1 MGYREKVVKLAN
13 RVFIYANNLY
23 RPLTDNVQDTKITFT
38 LDELIQFLIEL
49 LAPPDIFQRYEKKII
64 KVVGEEHF
72 EEIKST
78 GKVDDLIASDIM
90 IEWGTKKPEDIAE
103 TLDYYNFRPQDR
115 VGVSGGWRDYPR
127 YLLEEI
133 WEACNYFKEYPE
145 KRKVDL
151 EEMVLD
157 FKMLVKKK
165 AKKDVYK
172 SVRKE
177 GYSLEARLEFFDNFV
192 SKRPTP
198 EENFMKKEDLRKTLN
213 RTIYE
218 IFQDFSN
225 IPEKY
230 RKDFLE
236 YFFTGIDNKDKVR
249 FYNAKRTVKKML
261 GERKERAIEGK
272 LEKIREPLDLLGV
285 TPEELASRLKK
296 MGVKI
301 Y

>member
-23 RPLTDNVQDTKITFT
+23 RPPESHKEVTFT
-38 LDELIQFLIEL
+38 LGEFIDFIVGLVKPTVQK
-49 LAPPDIFQRYEKKII
+49 YEEKII

-78 GKVDDLIASDIM
+78 GKVDDLIASDIV

-103 TLDYYNFRPQDR
+103 TLEYYNFRPQDK
-115 VGVSGGWRDYPR
+115 VGVSGGWRDYSR
-127 YLLEEI
+127 YILEEI
-133 WEACNYFKEYPE
+133 WETCNYLKEHPE
-145 KRKVDL
+145 ERREIDL
-151 EEMVLD
+151 DKMILKI
-157 FKMLVKKK
+157 KMLVEKK
-165 AKKDVYK
+165 AKKDVYN

-198 EENFMKKEDLRKTLN
+198 EENFEMKEKLRKTLN

-236 YFFTGIDNKDKVR
+236 YFFAGIENKDKLR
-249 FYNAKRTVKKML
+249 FYNAKRTVKKIL